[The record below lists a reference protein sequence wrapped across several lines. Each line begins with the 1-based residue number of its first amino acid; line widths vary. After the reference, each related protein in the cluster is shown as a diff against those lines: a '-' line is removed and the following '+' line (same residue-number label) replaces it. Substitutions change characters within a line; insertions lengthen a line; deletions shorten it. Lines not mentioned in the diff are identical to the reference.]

1 MAKAKDGSECFT
13 RTNKSGGKYVTCE
26 GTQKGGAKMSANK
39 KVTQEQQKRSQKR
52 KKDNQAAAKADKAIK
67 EASDRIKKKKAAAK
81 PKPKAKVAAIK
92 VVRGTKKSIDLAPT
106 EKEAAARPSAKA
118 KAGEVTIKTAFR
130 STRLGDVKTTMTYKV
145 PKHSVN
151 QTESVKLLRN
161 VYKEILEDKLT
172 EAGGRGQVT
181 SGAIYSIVDP
191 TYGWLAKWGR
201 VYSDEKPYV
210 IDAKLTFKEGEKK
223 GTLSYKDL
231 TPDPLT
237 REQLESKTRTIG
249 AKFKIHRKTIYRKI

>member
-118 KAGEVTIKTAFR
+118 KAGEVTIKTTHAP
-130 STRLGDVKTTMTYKV
+130 SGKKTTMTYKV

-161 VYKEILEDKLT
+161 VYKELLEEKL
-172 EAGGRGQVT
+172 RGAKDGET
-181 SGAIYSIVDP
+181 GGAIEDIVHERI
-191 TYGWLAKWGR
+191 GHLAR
-201 VYSDEKPYV
+201 FPVHSDEKPYV

-223 GTLSYKDL
+223 GTLSYKQLD
-231 TPDPLT
+231 PDRLPA
-237 REQLESKTRTIG
+237 EGLESKTRTIG

>member
-118 KAGEVTIKTAFR
+118 KAGEVTIKTTHAP
-130 STRLGDVKTTMTYKV
+130 SGKTTTITYKV

-237 REQLESKTRTIG
+237 REQLESKTRTRG
-249 AKFKIHRKTIYRKI
+249 AKFTIHRKTLYRKI

>member
-118 KAGEVTIKTAFR
+118 KAGEVTIKTTHAP
-130 STRLGDVKTTMTYKV
+130 SGKTTTMTYKV

-223 GTLSYKDL
+223 GTLSYKELDQDRL
-231 TPDPLT
+231 PA
-237 REQLESKTRTIG
+237 EGLESKTRTIG

>member
-151 QTESVKLLRN
+151 QTESV
-161 VYKEILEDKLT
+161 YKELLEEKL
-172 EAGGRGQVT
+172 RGAKDGET
-181 SGAIYSIVDP
+181 PGDIRGIVDP
-191 TYGWLAKWGR
+191 TYGWLANWGR

-223 GTLSYKDL
+223 GTLSYKKLDQDRL
-231 TPDPLT
+231 PA
-237 REQLESKTRTIG
+237 EGLESKTRTIG